1 MSDGSLLDMYR
12 FTTVDEPGAQR
23 FDAWAAAIS
32 TCEYERPENATVPF
46 DAEFHATRFGPFMLA
61 GRRWLLPDQQ
71 VDYRT
76 IRSTRK
82 IRSDQIDHYHLVLQ
96 LTGGAVGE
104 WAHST
109 GCTRAGGL
117 YLFDMNKPFDCM
129 VTTGNTIGLVIPRD
143 LFQSLDLKRYG
154 EVIDPAIG
162 AILKDHLLSLM
173 GNMGQLNAEAIPY
186 VTRATNNLLRA
197 ALMRS
202 PETLNEAESEI
213 NIALI
218 RRARQFIETNLMR
231 SDLSPD
237 VISAA
242 LGVSRARLYKLFAGH
257 GGIMRQVQRQRLERA
272 YDVLSDPDMPRE
284 RIADVAW
291 RHGFTDEK
299 YFSRLFRARFGCMPR
314 EAVEFARVKSTTGL
328 SAATR
333 EQVVSPLLPEW
344 LGARGEG

>member
-1 MSDGSLLDMYR
+1 MS
-12 FTTVDEPGAQR
+12 
-23 FDAWAAAIS
+23 
-32 TCEYERPENATVPF
+32 F
-46 DAEFHATRFGPFMLA
+46 DAEFNATRFGPFVLA
-61 GRRWLLPDQQ
+61 GRRWLLPEQL
-71 VDYRT
+71 VHYRT
-76 IRSTRK
+76 VRNTKK

-109 GCTRAGGL
+109 GCVRAGGL
-117 YLFDMNKPFDCM
+117 YLFDMNRPFDCM
-129 VTTGNTIGLVIPRD
+129 VTAGDTIGLVIPRD

-154 EVIDPAIG
+154 DILDPAIG

-173 GNMGQLNAEAIPY
+173 ANIDQLSSEAVPY

-202 PETLNEAESEI
+202 PDTLSEAESEI
-213 NIALI
+213 NVALI

-257 GGIMRQVQRQRLERA
+257 GGIMRHVQQQRLERA

-284 RIADVAW
+284 RIADVAL
-291 RHGFTDEK
+291 RHGFNDEK
-299 YFSRLFRARFGCMPR
+299 YFSRAFRVRFGCMPR
-314 EAVEFARVKSTTGL
+314 EAVEFARERNRKAVPTASH
-328 SAATR
+328 
-333 EQVVSPLLPEW
+333 EQVASPLLPKW